1 MKKQLLRTSRARNLF
16 IVYDEKR
23 YFYVVSI
30 GVIKINKNGDVTSEN
45 VLYSSNHLQDCLNYF
60 EKNLKMWGTK

>member
-1 MKKQLLRTSRARNLF
+1 MKKQLIRTSGTKNLF

-23 YFYVVSI
+23 CFYVVSS

-45 VLYSSNHLQDCLNYF
+45 VLYSSNHIQDCLNYF
-60 EKNLKMWGTK
+60 ENGGRK